1 MTLNVLIALGV
12 IALGGVC
19 VALQA
24 PINARLGTHFGDPL
38 PAAAISFLVG
48 FLFLGAITLLSG
60 RIPALEQAASA
71 PWWAW
76 VGGTLGGL
84 YVWAAVWSIGTLG
97 VVTMI
102 AGLVFG
108 QLAAALFL
116 DAVGAF
122 GMAVREIS
130 WTRILAVVMVGAG
143 LVLSRV

>member
-1 MTLNVLIALGV
+1 MTLNVLLALGA

-24 PINARLGTHFGDPL
+24 PINARLGSGFGDTL

-48 FLFLGAITLLSG
+48 FLFLGAIAVLSG
-60 RIPALEQAASA
+60 RVPSFEQVAAA

-76 VGGTLGGL
+76 AGGVLGGL
-84 YVWAAVWSIGTLG
+84 YVWSAAWSIGTLG

-108 QLAAALFL
+108 QLAAALVL

-122 GMAVREIS
+122 GMAVRDIS
-130 WTRILAVVMVGAG
+130 WTRIMAVVLVGAG
-143 LVLSRV
+143 LILSRV